1 MKKNWRVMAII
12 VALYVVFGGMSGATA
27 QEVTMT
33 GAYGDASIT
42 DHEVVAAARFA
53 VRAEGRKTGAPVA
66 LLSIERAEQ
75 QVVAGIN
82 YRLHLKVKTRG
93 KTQAVTAVVYQN
105 LKDKYSLTSWDMED
119 ISAGSES
126 ASADSTVEQ
135 FVKTVTDTYTAKTLG
150 YLDAEYPHAGKVRIV
165 IENSLADDRAKDR
178 FVSRAFTTLTR
189 AEGWLKSRER
199 DNGPAR
205 ETMPLKRCRQGL
217 CTFDFDGG
225 ILHNHLYLK
234 KIAYGLRSGKPY
246 LKTIYL
252 LDGD

>member
-1 MKKNWRVMAII
+1 MIKNGRVMATIA
-12 VALYVVFGGMSGATA
+12 ALFVVFGSMSSATA
-27 QEVTMT
+27 QNVPIA
-33 GAYGDASIT
+33 GGYADASIT

-53 VRAEGRKTGAPVA
+53 VKAEGRKTGAPVA

-93 KTQAVTAVVYQN
+93 KTQNVTAVVYQN
-105 LKDKYSLTSWDMED
+105 LKDKYSLTSWDMD
-119 ISAGSES
+119 ANSAGGGS

-135 FVKTVTDTYTAKTLG
+135 FVKTVADAYTAKTLG
-150 YLDAEYPHAGKVRIV
+150 GLDAEYPHAGKVRIV

-178 FVSRAFTTLTR
+178 FVSRAFTTLAR

-199 DNGPAR
+199 DDGPAR

-246 LKTIYL
+246 IKTIYL